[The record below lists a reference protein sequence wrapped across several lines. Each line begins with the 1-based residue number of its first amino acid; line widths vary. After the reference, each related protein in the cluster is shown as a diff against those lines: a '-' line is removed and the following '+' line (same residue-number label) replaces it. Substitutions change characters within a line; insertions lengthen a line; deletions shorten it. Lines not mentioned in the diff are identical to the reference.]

1 MRRSQAPEPAPDRR
15 SGSHHASATTA
26 AGIAAERVARADRER
41 ARRTS
46 RARSAARLLDG
57 RSNRPA

>member
-1 MRRSQAPEPAPDRR
+1 MRQSQTPELAPERR
-15 SGSHHASATTA
+15 VPRLPSASTA

-46 RARSAARLLDG
+46 RARTAARHLDD
-57 RSNRPA
+57 RPASR